1 MQNLKRVQLSYH
13 RVDGLSPKVAHGVYG
28 GAIQNDL
35 IEMEF
40 FSESE
45 DLTGT
50 STVSYDEMGNPVVDE
65 DTVDEYMRPR
75 KIVRTI
81 HSRIVVSKA
90 TARNIVSWMHDVLDN
105 MDEIDKEEDEDLFEG
120 VDKGIIFSK
129 TKQ

>member
-81 HSRIVVSKA
+81 HSRIVVSRA

>member
-1 MQNLKRVQLSYH
+1 MQNLKSVQLSYH
-13 RVDGLSPKVAHGVYG
+13 RVKGLSPKVAHGVYG
-28 GAIQNDL
+28 GVIQKDL

-50 STVSYDEMGNPVVDE
+50 TTVSYDEKGNPVADE
-65 DTVDEYMRPR
+65 NMVEEYMRPR

-81 HSRIVVSKA
+81 HTRVVVSKA
-90 TARNIVSWMHDVLDN
+90 TARNIVNWMHDVLDN
-105 MDEIDKEEDEDLFEG
+105 MDEVDKEEDEDFFEG
-120 VDKGIIFSK
+120 VVKGIIFSK

>member
-105 MDEIDKEEDEDLFEG
+105 MDEIDKEEDEDLFFFFY
-120 VDKGIIFSK
+120 KGIIFSK